1 MATLPSS
8 SFQGPLA
15 PKIGLNDSFR
25 SPLHENQQEAPSGSG
40 GKRNYG
46 RLLPVGA
53 IALALLVLPLTLSQ
67 LNQEQDVRQQAA
79 EPTKAIL
86 PTRTPTPTTIP
97 TPISETAPISTPSA
111 NR

>member
-25 SPLHENQQEAPSGSG
+25 SPLHENPGAPSGGSG

-46 RLLPVGA
+46 RLLSIGA
-53 IALALLVLPLTLSQ
+53 IALALLVLPVTLSQ
-67 LNQEQDVRQQAA
+67 LNQQQDVRQQAA
-79 EPTKAIL
+79 QPTKAVM
-86 PTRTPTPTTIP
+86 PTRVPTPTT
-97 TPISETAPISTPSA
+97 TPISINETAPISTSSA